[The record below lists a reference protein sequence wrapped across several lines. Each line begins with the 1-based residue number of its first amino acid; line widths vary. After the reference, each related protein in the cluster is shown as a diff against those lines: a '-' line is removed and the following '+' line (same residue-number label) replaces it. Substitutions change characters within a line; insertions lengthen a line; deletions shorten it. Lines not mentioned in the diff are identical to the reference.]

1 MLTAKDIALMEKSF
15 LTKKEF
21 VEAKKDLL
29 TKKEFMEAKKDLLTK
44 KEFMEAKKD
53 LLTKK
58 EFMVEKSDLFT
69 KQDGED
75 FKHELRNDLLDF
87 KDAIITEIKALR
99 LETEINSSFRQKIEK
114 QDKRIDRLESA
125 VFN

>member
-1 MLTAKDIALMEKSF
+1 MLTPKDIELMEKHF

-21 VEAKKDLL
+21 LDAKKDLL
-29 TKKEFMEAKKDLLTK
+29 TKKEFL
-44 KEFMEAKKD
+44 
-53 LLTKK
+53 
-58 EFMVEKSDLFT
+58 VEKSDLFT

-75 FKHELRNDLLDF
+75 LRHELRNDLLDF
-87 KDAIITEIKALR
+87 KDAIITEIKELR
-99 LETEINSSFRQKIEK
+99 QETEINSSFRQRIEK

>member
-1 MLTAKDIALMEKSF
+1 MEKHF

-21 VEAKKDLL
+21 LDAKKDLL
-29 TKKEFMEAKKDLLTK
+29 TKKEFLDAKKDLLTK
-44 KEFMEAKKD
+44 KEFLDAKKD

-58 EFMVEKSDLFT
+58 EFLVEKSDLFT

-75 FKHELRNDLLDF
+75 LRHELRNDLLDF
-87 KDAIITEIKALR
+87 KDAIITEIKELR
-99 LETEINSSFRQKIEK
+99 QETEINSSFRQRIEK

>member
-1 MLTAKDIALMEKSF
+1 MLTPKDIELMEKHF

-21 VEAKKDLL
+21 L
-29 TKKEFMEAKKDLLTK
+29 
-44 KEFMEAKKD
+44 
-53 LLTKK
+53 
-58 EFMVEKSDLFT
+58 VEKSDLFT

-75 FKHELRNDLLDF
+75 LRHELRNDLLDF
-87 KDAIITEIKALR
+87 KDAIITEIKELR
-99 LETEINSSFRQKIEK
+99 QETEINSSFRQRIEK